1 MKRETLQ
8 RLVRFLIK
16 TLTHTEYIH
25 PENIPASGP
34 VILAINHMSHID
46 TPVLFVN
53 PTRPDITALVTTK
66 YKENWF
72 VRLFTDI
79 AEGIWIDRD
88 IADFTAIR
96 KASDVLAKG
105 WALGIAPEG
114 TRSKT
119 GKMQEGKPGTI
130 MLALKS
136 GAPVVPVALTGT
148 EDALKIMIAPPP
160 PAYHCHFRRA
170 FHPPGVCPAPPLRRA
185 APLDRH
191 PDAQD
196 RRDCSLKNTAAF
208 IPDPLHIYL
217 THAASL
223 AGFIPHCRYLCI
235 CPDPGL
241 LGSLGDPVLFR
252 SAAFLL

>member
-8 RLVRFLIK
+8 RLVRFLIR

-25 PENIPASGP
+25 PENIPAAGP

-66 YKENWF
+66 YKENAF
-72 VRLFTDI
+72 VRWFTDV

-105 WALGIAPEG
+105 WVLGIAPEG

-119 GKMQEGKPGTI
+119 GQMQEGKPGTI

-136 GAPVVPVALTGT
+136 GAPVVPVAMTGT
-148 EDALKIMIAPPP
+148 EDALKQLLHFHRPHITATFGEPITLPEFAPHHRSEELQRWTDILMHRIAALLPEK
-160 PAYHCHFRRA
+160 YR
-170 FHPPGVCPAPPLRRA
+170 GVY
-185 APLDRH
+185 
-191 PDAQD
+191 
-196 RRDCSLKNTAAF
+196 S
-208 IPDPLHIYL
+208 
-217 THAASL
+217 
-223 AGFIPHCRYLCI
+223 
-235 CPDPGL
+235 
-241 LGSLGDPVLFR
+241 
-252 SAAFLL
+252 

>member
-1 MKRETLQ
+1 MS
-8 RLVRFLIK
+8 RLDVPLLFL
-16 TLTHTEYIH
+16 
-25 PENIPASGP
+25 
-34 VILAINHMSHID
+34 
-46 TPVLFVN
+46 N

-96 KASDVLAKG
+96 KASEVLAKG
-105 WALGIAPEG
+105 WVLGIAPEG

-148 EDALKIMIAPPP
+148 EDALKQLLN
-160 PAYHCHFRRA
+160 FRRPHITATFGEA
-170 FHPPGVCPAPPLRRA
+170 FTLPEFAPHHRSEELHRWTGILMRKIAAMLPEKYRGVY
-185 APLDRH
+185 
-191 PDAQD
+191 
-196 RRDCSLKNTAAF
+196 S
-208 IPDPLHIYL
+208 
-217 THAASL
+217 
-223 AGFIPHCRYLCI
+223 
-235 CPDPGL
+235 
-241 LGSLGDPVLFR
+241 
-252 SAAFLL
+252 

>member
-8 RLVRFLIK
+8 RLMRFLVS

-53 PTRPDITALVTTK
+53 PSRPDITALVTTK

-72 VRLFTDI
+72 VRMFTDI

-96 KASDVLAKG
+96 KASEVLAKG
-105 WALGIAPEG
+105 WVLGIAPEG

-119 GKMQEGKPGTI
+119 GQMQEGKPGTI
-130 MLALKS
+130 MLALKT
-136 GAPVVPVALTGT
+136 GAPIVPVALTGT
-148 EDALKIMIAPPP
+148 EDALKKML
-160 PAYHCHFRRA
+160 R
-170 FHPPGVCPAPPLRRA
+170 LRRPHITATFGEPFTLPEFPPRRRSEELHRWTDILMRRIA
-185 APLDRH
+185 AMLPEKYRGVY
-191 PDAQD
+191 
-196 RRDCSLKNTAAF
+196 S
-208 IPDPLHIYL
+208 
-217 THAASL
+217 
-223 AGFIPHCRYLCI
+223 
-235 CPDPGL
+235 
-241 LGSLGDPVLFR
+241 
-252 SAAFLL
+252 

>member
-16 TLTHTEYIH
+16 NLTHTEFIN

-34 VILAINHMSHID
+34 VILAINHMSQID

-66 YKENWF
+66 YKENWL

-96 KASDVLAKG
+96 KASEVLARG
-105 WALGIAPEG
+105 WVLGIAPEG

-119 GKMQEGKPGTI
+119 GQMQEGKPGTI
-130 MLALKS
+130 MLALKT
-136 GAPVVPVALTGT
+136 GAPIVPVALTGT
-148 EDALKIMIAPPP
+148 EDGLKKLL
-160 PAYHCHFRRA
+160 R
-170 FHPPGVCPAPPLRRA
+170 LRRPHITA
-185 APLDRH
+185 TFGEPFILPEFPPHHRSEELHRWTDILM
-191 PDAQD
+191 
-196 RRDCSLKNTAAF
+196 RRIAVLLPEKYRG
-208 IPDPLHIYL
+208 IY
-217 THAASL
+217 S
-223 AGFIPHCRYLCI
+223 
-235 CPDPGL
+235 
-241 LGSLGDPVLFR
+241 
-252 SAAFLL
+252 